1 MYNVSR
7 YLEDHPGGIP
17 VLLEAAGQDATAAF
31 EDVGHSDDARELL
44 QPFLIGELPPEVCT
58 YKPSTTRP
66 ADSFQNRQETVET
79 YRPEYK
85 VVSTVSELRR
95 KPSLLSR
102 IRKALVRL
110 SLAAPAA
117 YLATQAYRRRLHLN
131 WDLLRS
137 QGHLL
142 DSGPTNGAFW
152 VGFGVSS
159 ALGAGL
165 FVAAASY
172 INNLLDATTD
182 FRRFPPTQKF
192 ARRPLPHTKKA
203 DPPVLHPREYR
214 ALPLVRKDRL
224 SHDSYRF
231 VFALP
236 RETDTVGV
244 PTGQHVSIRA
254 TVDGEVVTR
263 SYTPTSNN
271 ADRGRL
277 ELVIKVYRD
286 GKLTSYLA
294 RLPLNATVEVAG
306 PKGAMRYH
314 RGLCRHLGMVAGGS
328 GITPM
333 YQVIRAVCED
343 ERDDTTISLLYANR
357 TEEDI
362 LLRAE
367 LDAFACRYPAK
378 FRVHYVLDRPPA
390 GWSFSSGYV
399 TREMIAQHLPA
410 AGPDTKILLC
420 GPPGMIQATTA
431 HLAELGFARPGA
443 LSKPADQVFVF

>member
-1 MYNVSR
+1 MKNKR
-7 YLEDHPGGIP
+7 
-17 VLLEAAGQDATAAF
+17 
-31 EDVGHSDDARELL
+31 R
-44 QPFLIGELPPEVCT
+44 PFLSNARPMPSCSFRTRIWRFRRPSPAVWTRLAALTEFPNGGSPRSVQYGVFDSTSSSRSIG
-58 YKPSTTRP
+58 SGR
-66 ADSFQNRQETVET
+66 
-79 YRPEYK
+79 
-85 VVSTVSELRR
+85 
-95 KPSLLSR
+95 LLSR
-102 IRKALVRL
+102 TSTSEREVGVSPCFTLIPIRKI
-110 SLAAPAA
+110 P
-117 YLATQAYRRRLHLN
+117 
-131 WDLLRS
+131 
-137 QGHLL
+137 
-142 DSGPTNGAFW
+142 
-152 VGFGVSS
+152 
-159 ALGAGL
+159 
-165 FVAAASY
+165 
-172 INNLLDATTD
+172 
-182 FRRFPPTQKF
+182 
-192 ARRPLPHTKKA
+192 
-203 DPPVLHPREYR
+203 
-214 ALPLVRKDRL
+214 
-224 SHDSYRF
+224 
-231 VFALP
+231 
-236 RETDTVGV
+236 
-244 PTGQHVSIRA
+244 
-254 TVDGEVVTR
+254 
-263 SYTPTSNN
+263 
-271 ADRGRL
+271 GRL

-399 TREMIAQHLPA
+399 TREMIAQYLPA

-443 LSKPADQVFVF
+443 LSKPVTRCLYSDTLFILCCTVHSPHVDRWRIRARIACTRGGFVVYFFIIIFKRK